1 MKIAIAVVCAIA
13 AGLAGCSLFGNNER
27 VVSRGSFHSVAHKG
41 SGEARVV
48 VDAGGRHILKLLR
61 VKTYPSA
68 ELEVCLVAAPDAE
81 DNDTVLRSG
90 FACVGEFRTKAELL
104 AYPLPPWF
112 QPRLHRA
119 VTIWNRGFGVN
130 FTTAPLE

>member
-1 MKIAIAVVCAIA
+1 MKIAIAMVCAIW
-13 AGLAGCSLFGNNER
+13 AGLAGCSLPGSTER

-48 VDAGGRHILKLLR
+48 VDAGGRHVLKLLG
-61 VKTYPSA
+61 VKTYPST
-68 ELEVCLVAAPDAE
+68 ELDVCLVAAPDAE
-81 DNDTVLRSG
+81 DNDTVRRSG
-90 FACVGEFRTKAELL
+90 FLCVGEFRAKAESV
-104 AYPLPPWF
+104 AYPLPPQF

-119 VTIWNRGFGVN
+119 VAIWNRGFGVN